1 MLSGD
6 LPFLI
11 VFSEFSQKLSQ
22 ETLSKY
28 FVYLAIS
35 SQGTSDLCLPSQE
48 THLLLILFRE
58 VPFLPV
64 CSDYSLFQLTLSG
77 DPLFVYGLRRR
88 VFPFC
93 FFFFKI
99 LFFSTNFRRGFI
111 FFTYPLNGLTLLLF
125 TLSKD
130 SLLVYFLR
138 RSAFLARFLRTLC
151 FSYFFEHSR
160 SQLMLSRV

>member
-35 SQGTSDLCLPSQE
+35 SQGTSDLCLLSQE

-88 VFPFC
+88 VFPFWFC
-93 FFFFKI
+93 FFFSKY
-99 LFFSTNFRRGFI
+99 FFSQLI
-111 FFTYPLNGLTLLLF
+111 FAGDSYFLLI
-125 TLSKD
+125 LSMD
-130 SLLVYFLR
+130 SLYSYLPFQ
-138 RSAFLARFLRTLC
+138 RTP
-151 FSYFFEHSR
+151 F
-160 SQLMLSRV
+160 